1 MSSTEQNH
9 ANFSENEF
17 LPAKLR
23 DTNIQASTVRATMMV
38 SVVVIPEAVTEE
50 TDFLVPKMHCL
61 NKLRDKSRTDIDCVG
76 FCACESAVSR

>member
-23 DTNIQASTVRATMMV
+23 DTNIQASTVRGTMMV
-38 SVVVIPEAVTEE
+38 SVVCEAVTEE